1 MDGCGAVRR
10 RQARPGPAF
19 MDLHCHAQRGLAC
32 GGAVQRCGQSP
43 WRRGVAAQAE
53 RRGGAV
59 YQQSLPSGRGFAGG
73 RALPWVILRKEALI
87 GHVYLLLE

>member
-19 MDLHCHAQRGLAC
+19 MDMHCHAQRGL
-32 GGAVQRCGQSP
+32 SP
-43 WRRGVAAQAE
+43 RQRGVALRAE

>member
-19 MDLHCHAQRGLAC
+19 MDLHCHAQRAGM
-32 GGAVQRCGQSP
+32 

-59 YQQSLPSGRGFAGG
+59 YQQSLPSGRCFAGG
-73 RALPWVILRKEALI
+73 RALPWGILRKEALI